1 MAHVLKHLGSERA
14 WVVHGHDGMDE
25 LTTTG
30 PSKVAELR
38 KNEVEVFEI
47 NPEDAGLERSEPSDL
62 VGGSF
67 EENAAA
73 LNGLL
78 DGAHNAYRDIVL
90 LNAAAALY
98 ICNKVSSLKEGVE
111 VSALAIDD
119 GGARKA
125 LTNLV
130 DVSNRDAE

>member
-1 MAHVLKHLGSERA
+1 MAWTSPP
-14 WVVHGHDGMDE
+14 
-25 LTTTG
+25 TTG

-38 KNEVEVFEI
+38 KNEVEVFEV
-47 NPEDAGLERSEPSDL
+47 NPEDAGLERSEPSDR
-62 VGGSF
+62 VGGTP

-73 LNGLL
+73 LNELL
-78 DGAHNAYRDIVL
+78 DGAHSAYRDIVL

-125 LTNLV
+125 
-130 DVSNRDAE
+130 